1 MKWSSEASL
10 MRCGLPSRMA
20 CAVALRIAQE
30 LMVLAAM
37 LPQGASPVVV
47 AQVRRR
53 SSLLR
58 LNLRAEAVQLPEPAR
73 ASSANSAGV
82 DLIMA
87 EDLEEDTA
95 AAAVVA
101 AAAMEVMAATAA
113 ETTAVTAAET
123 TTRATTS
130 STWRTATARPGTAP
144 ATDAS

>member
-1 MKWSSEASL
+1 M
-10 MRCGLPSRMA
+10 
-20 CAVALRIAQE
+20 
-30 LMVLAAM
+30 LAAM
-37 LPQGASPVVV
+37 LPQGASPVV

-53 SSLLR
+53 SSRLR
-58 LNLRAEAVQLPEPAR
+58 LNLRAEAVQPMEGAQ
-73 ASSANSAGV
+73 ASLANSA
-82 DLIMA
+82 DEYLIMA
-87 EDLEEDTA
+87 EDLEEDLAAA

-101 AAAMEVMAATAA
+101 AAAMAATAATAA